1 MRAVRENRDYGSAVR
16 VRYKRLLKMRIRFS
30 LSLTFP
36 TRGRKKPS
44 RRFVVC
50 LYSRKAGIP
59 GNKGTVLSVRRMLN
73 RRTVPDVPKR
83 KHFVKEN

>member
-30 LSLTFP
+30 PFP
-36 TRGRKKPS
+36 RGRKKPS

-50 LYSRKAGIP
+50 LYSRKAGI
-59 GNKGTVLSVRRMLN
+59 R
-73 RRTVPDVPKR
+73 KR
-83 KHFVKEN
+83 EYFIKEN

>member
-30 LSLTFP
+30 PFRGCGTGEPSLTFP
-36 TRGRKKPS
+36 RGRKKPS

-50 LYSRKAGIP
+50 LYSRKAGI
-59 GNKGTVLSVRRMLN
+59 R
-73 RRTVPDVPKR
+73 KR
-83 KHFVKEN
+83 EYFIKEN

>member
-30 LSLTFP
+30 PFP
-36 TRGRKKPS
+36 TRKRKKPS

-50 LYSRKAGIP
+50 LYPRKTGI
-59 GNKGTVLSVRRMLN
+59 R
-73 RRTVPDVPKR
+73 KR
-83 KHFVKEN
+83 EYFIKEN

>member
-30 LSLTFP
+30 PF
-36 TRGRKKPS
+36 RERKKPS

-50 LYSRKAGIP
+50 LYPRKAGI
-59 GNKGTVLSVRRMLN
+59 R
-73 RRTVPDVPKR
+73 KR
-83 KHFVKEN
+83 EYIIKEN

>member
-30 LSLTFP
+30 PFP
-36 TRGRKKPS
+36 SKRKKPS

-50 LYSRKAGIP
+50 LYSRKAGI
-59 GNKGTVLSVRRMLN
+59 R
-73 RRTVPDVPKR
+73 KR
-83 KHFVKEN
+83 EYFIKEN